1 MKKLFKILLL
11 TLTLCL
17 AMTTAWGAKA
27 QEIVDSA
34 GVLNPA
40 QKTKITQ
47 QMQEMYKKHQV
58 RIAFVTMKEDMKVQ
72 PGDFANG
79 LLDKIYKDGP
89 KGNMVFFVN
98 TKTRKWYIAT
108 DKKVKGMISDKY
120 GVNKLGQ
127 MIKPD
132 LKKGDYG
139 AACLSFLKGTEEQL
153 TYYEKHGKP
162 MKEEGTSPL
171 MLLGGALVAGLLG
184 AFGYGTYLKGTMSN
198 VVPAAEASYYMVEDS
213 FDLIDSMDTFLYTTF
228 TRVAKAKSKE
238 NTVTES
244 SADDEHGGGGGS
256 Y

>member
-1 MKKLFKILLL
+1 
-11 TLTLCL
+11 
-17 AMTTAWGAKA
+17 
-27 QEIVDSA
+27 
-34 GVLNPA
+34 
-40 QKTKITQ
+40 
-47 QMQEMYKKHQV
+47 
-58 RIAFVTMKEDMKVQ
+58 
-72 PGDFANG
+72 
-79 LLDKIYKDGP
+79 
-89 KGNMVFFVN
+89 
-98 TKTRKWYIAT
+98 
-108 DKKVKGMISDKY
+108 MISDKY

-153 TYYEKHGKP
+153 AYYEKHGKP